1 MQISAIFLTVTAFAV
16 GNSFAGKHFLVGSE
30 LSTQRT
36 HYLLPSADHV
46 KMIATVPRNF
56 IDGKG
61 SALFGNVGTA
71 CSVGSQDGECDRFGL
86 CVQEIPPNEVS
97 VLNQGKTVAT
107 CTAGG
112 QTGTL

>member
-1 MQISAIFLTVTAFAV
+1 MQISAIFLTVAAFAV
-16 GNSFAGKHFLVGSE
+16 GNAFA
-30 LSTQRT
+30 
-36 HYLLPSADHV
+36 
-46 KMIATVPRNF
+46 ATVPRNF

-71 CSVGSQDGECDRFGL
+71 CSVGSKDGECDRFGR

-97 VLNQGKTVAT
+97 VLNQGKSVAT